1 MHGRKP
7 ERLLTNGDRLS
18 LKFIGFAD
26 DMVGGTAFSWELG
39 VALALT
45 GGGTIA
51 VGP

>member
-26 DMVGGTAFSWELG
+26 DMVGGTTFSWALG

-45 GGGTIA
+45 GGATIV
-51 VGP
+51 VGS